1 MCAKVPPPG
10 HAGIRLRAK
19 AVIHLLQDKLS
30 AAARALKDPKLPFI
44 LICVVG
50 VCFLAA
56 LILKVSGELVFG
68 LLLVG
73 FLTAFLETI
82 SGNDD
87 HDR

>member
-1 MCAKVPPPG
+1 MCAKVSPPKHSG
-10 HAGIRLRAK
+10 FRLKAE
-19 AVIHLLQDKLS
+19 AVIHVLQDRLS
-30 AAARALKDPKLPFI
+30 AVARVLKDPKLPFI
-44 LICVVG
+44 LLCVVG
-50 VCFLAA
+50 VCFFAA

-73 FLTAFLETI
+73 FLTAFIETM